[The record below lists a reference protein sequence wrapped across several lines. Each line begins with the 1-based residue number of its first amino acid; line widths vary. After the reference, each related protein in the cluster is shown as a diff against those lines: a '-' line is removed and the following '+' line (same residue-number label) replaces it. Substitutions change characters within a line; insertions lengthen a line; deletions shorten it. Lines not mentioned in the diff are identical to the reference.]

1 MPLEIEKCICGES
14 KSAWAAAC
22 KACWRLV
29 PKVKRAAF
37 FDALPG
43 SQAKRNALA
52 GCLAAIRLDPR
63 FLLRAQPARNRQPN
77 ERKDDSTSSAPQNER
92 KF

>member
-1 MPLEIEKCICGES
+1 MPLESEKCICGES
-14 KSAWAAAC
+14 KSAWAATC
-22 KACWRLV
+22 KPCWRLV

-52 GCLAAIRLDPR
+52 RCFAAIRLDPR
-63 FLLRAQPARNRQPN
+63 FLLRVQPTQKRQPN
-77 ERKDDSTSSAPQNER
+77 EQETIVKAA
-92 KF
+92 